1 MDAITRWLLCL
12 LLFATPAL
20 AVDGDAWGAYTDISQ
35 GEFDCRG
42 HLICSA
48 KVAADSTCSE
58 FNLGTKNAAGFPAF
72 FIVSIVTVDGD
83 CSGTPE
89 FQVRGTHTAAGTK
102 FDMGP
107 LLTEAGT
114 ASKRFDHGPHIID
127 VNLTDDAACDSP
139 GNDVALILCYER

>member
-1 MDAITRWLLCL
+1 MIRWLLCL

-35 GEFDCRG
+35 GQFDCRG

-48 KVAADSTCSE
+48 KVAADSTCAE

-72 FIVSIVTVDGD
+72 FIVSIILVDPE

-89 FQVRGTHTAAGTK
+89 FQLRGSHTASGTK
-102 FDMGP
+102 FNIGP
-107 LLTEAGT
+107 QLTQAGT
-114 ASKRFDHGPHIID
+114 ASKEFLLGPKFID
-127 VNLTDDAACDSP
+127 VNLTDDAACNAP